1 MKRNRFLMAVV
12 AGMLLTCGCSGY
24 LEEVSQDEVIP
35 TTTTDY
41 SEMLLA
47 YMYKTDNNEYDL
59 IHALGDECIINDHSL
74 SDVDHWFFVNIEG
87 VYTWQPDMWERDNTM
102 DDGYEYTYT
111 QLMGINAVLDGIDD
125 AVGDQEDRDIVKAE
139 ALTLRAFGY
148 FMLVNL
154 YGEPYNYNKEALGV
168 PLKLEAALVE
178 NGIARSTV
186 EEVYAQMVEDLE
198 RASDLFARYP
208 KRRGNFR
215 VNGTTTDILLSRVYL
230 HMEEW
235 DKAIEAANRAIESA
249 EGLTD
254 YTTISTEETF
264 YLAAYDNEEVE
275 WMYGYVYF
283 NNLVFTPSPEL
294 LSLYME
300 GDRRRVFWFD
310 EGGTTLKKCDSED
323 YEPENTIR
331 ISEAYLN
338 RAEAYVL
345 SESANVAGAL
355 ADLNEL
361 RRNRIVGY
369 TDVSITDSEAL
380 LEEIRKERRLELCF
394 DFHRWFDLRRY
405 GMHEL
410 THEFRYNKANA
421 LQVYTLR
428 EKDPL
433 WTLPIPQLI
442 MEGNIQLEQNASAYE
457 PMRQGI
463 AQN

>member
-1 MKRNRFLMAVV
+1 MRRNRLMALVV
-12 AGMLLTCGCSGY
+12 GALFVCGCSNY

-35 TTTTDY
+35 KTTTDY
-41 SEMLLA
+41 SELLLA
-47 YMYKTDNNEYDL
+47 YMYKTYNYEYNL
-59 IHALGDECIINDHSL
+59 IHTLGDELVINEASL
-74 SDVDHWFFVNIEG
+74 FEYDNYSFMTVEG
-87 VYTWQPDMWERDNTM
+87 VFTWQPDMWERDNTM
-102 DDGYEYTYT
+102 NDGYEYTYT

-125 AVGDQEDRDIVKAE
+125 AVGEQEDRDIVKAE
-139 ALTLRAFGY
+139 ALALRAFGY

-154 YGEPYNYNKEALGV
+154 YGEPYNYHKEALGV
-168 PLKLEAALVE
+168 PLKLDAALVE

-186 EEVYAQMVEDLE
+186 EEVYAQMVDDLE
-198 RASDLFARYP
+198 KASELFAQYP

-230 HMEEW
+230 YMEEW
-235 DKAIEAANRAIESA
+235 DKVIEVANRAIESA

-254 YTTISTEETF
+254 YTKISAEEIF
-264 YLAAYDNEEVE
+264 YLPTYNNEEVE
-275 WMYGYVYF
+275 WMFGYAYID
-283 NNLVFTPSPEL
+283 NYVFKPSPEL
-294 LSLYME
+294 LSLYVE
-300 GDRRRVFWFD
+300 GDKRREFWFNI
-310 EGGTTLKKCDSED
+310 EGAMVLKCNSKD

-331 ISEAYLN
+331 VSEAYLN

-345 SESANVAGAL
+345 SEQANLLGAL

-369 TDVSITDSEAL
+369 TDVSITDPETL

-410 THEFRYNKANA
+410 THEFHINKANP

-442 MEGNIQLEQNASAYE
+442 MESNIQLQQNSSAYE
-457 PMRQGI
+457 PMRQGV
-463 AQN
+463 AN

>member
-1 MKRNRFLMAVV
+1 MRRNRFLMALVIG
-12 AGMLLTCGCSGY
+12 ALLACGCSNY

-35 TTTTDY
+35 KTTTDY
-41 SEMLLA
+41 SELLLA
-47 YMYKTDNNEYDL
+47 YMYKTYYYEYNL
-59 IHALGDECIINDHSL
+59 IHTLADEVVINEGSLYEGDNYSFIT
-74 SDVDHWFFVNIEG
+74 IEG
-87 VYTWQPDMWERDNTM
+87 VFTWQPDMWERDNTM

-125 AVGDQEDRDIVKAE
+125 AIGEQEDRDIVKAE

-148 FMLVNL
+148 FILVNL

-168 PLKLEAALVE
+168 PLKLHAALVE

-186 EEVYAQMVEDLE
+186 EEVYAQMVDDLE
-198 RASDLFARYP
+198 KASDLFAQYP

-230 HMEEW
+230 YMEEW

-254 YTTISTEETF
+254 YTKISTEETF
-264 YLAAYDNEEVE
+264 YLPTYDNEEVE
-275 WMYGYVYF
+275 WMFGYAYF
-283 NNLVFTPSPEL
+283 NSYVLMPSLEL
-294 LSLYME
+294 LSSYVE
-300 GDRRRVFWFD
+300 GDQRRVFWFD
-310 EGGTTLKKCDSED
+310 EAGATVKKGESED

-345 SESANVAGAL
+345 SETANLAGAL

-369 TDVSITDSEAL
+369 TDVSITDPEIL
-380 LEEIRKERRLELCF
+380 LEEIREERRLELCF

-410 THEFRYNKANA
+410 THEFHVNKANPK
-421 LQVYTLR
+421 LVYTLR

-433 WTLPIPQLI
+433 WTLPIPQII
-442 MEGNIQLEQNASAYE
+442 MEGNIQLQQNASAHE
-457 PMRQGI
+457 PTRQGI
-463 AQN
+463 AN